1 MVWSKKCSPEI
12 RKANQLRQ
20 SRLKYSPT
28 ATLDREVASH
38 GEASGFE
45 VDRSSKNK
53 PFVHAV
59 WEQDVRLTMKRDM
72 ENGTVS
78 MAACSISP
86 TGCFIG
92 SVRFH
97 SRIRKTCRMFGYD
110 LKNLKGDI
118 SGGLIAGIIALPL
131 ALAFGVQSGM
141 GAAAGLYGAIAVGIF
156 AAMFGG
162 TPTQASG
169 PTGPMTVVSAAI
181 VIYAVKAT
189 GDLQS
194 GLGIILLCFLAGGIF
209 QIVLGLLGIGKYIR
223 YFPYPVVSGFMSGV
237 GLIIIFL
244 QLWPLLGSQSPKST
258 IDVFTKIGT
267 PLAALNLSAFALGV
281 LTLVVN
287 YTFPMITKTVPS
299 VLVALLVGTG
309 VALALNLDV
318 PVIGDIP
325 SGFPPLQFA
334 SFLTVAPEHY
344 VFILQSGM
352 TLALL
357 GSIDSLLTS
366 VIADNITKDRHNSKR
381 ELIGQGIG
389 NVVASL
395 FGGIPGA
402 GATKGTV
409 VAIKAGAKTRLSG
422 IMHGLFQ
429 LVALLGLGTLV
440 AYIPLSV
447 LAGLL
452 ISVGVAIID
461 YRSLGHLKHVPRADA
476 FVMLVVLVWTVFGN
490 LIHAVAAGVVLA
502 SILFMKQSGDL
513 AEVASTVKKLE
524 PEPAWD
530 DEREVTDDASIYVKH
545 LYGPLFFGFTS
556 GFRTL
561 ADSLPSDARTLVVRM
576 ERVPS
581 IDQSGL
587 YTLEDTIL
595 QLTKSGKTVALTGL
609 QTQPDD
615 MLRRI
620 GIIPNL
626 VPEDQIFETFADFQR
641 RDKAPTA

>member
-1 MVWSKKCSPEI
+1 M
-12 RKANQLRQ
+12 L
-20 SRLKYSPT
+20 
-28 ATLDREVASH
+28 
-38 GEASGFE
+38 
-45 VDRSSKNK
+45 
-53 PFVHAV
+53 
-59 WEQDVRLTMKRDM
+59 
-72 ENGTVS
+72 
-78 MAACSISP
+78 
-86 TGCFIG
+86 
-92 SVRFH
+92 
-97 SRIRKTCRMFGYD
+97 GYE
-110 LKNLKGDI
+110 LKNLKGDM

-131 ALAFGVQSGM
+131 ALAFGVQSGL

-156 AAMFGG
+156 AAAFGG

-181 VIYAVKAT
+181 VVYAIDAA
-189 GDLQS
+189 GDLQT
-194 GLGIILLCFLAGGIF
+194 GLGIVLLCFLAGGIF
-209 QIVLGLLGIGKYIR
+209 QIVLGLLGVGKYIR

-237 GLIIIFL
+237 GLIIILL
-244 QLWPLLGSQSPKST
+244 QLWPLLGSKSPKST
-258 IDVFTKIGT
+258 IEVLTKIGE
-267 PLAALNLSAFALGV
+267 PLSSVNLSAVFLGV

-287 YTFPMITKTVPS
+287 YTFPKITKKVPS
-299 VLVALLVGTG
+299 VLVALLVGTI
-309 VALALNLDV
+309 AAIALNLDV

-325 SGFPPLQFA
+325 SGFPSLQIGT
-334 SFLTVAPEHY
+334 FLGVAPEHY
-344 VFILQSGM
+344 VFVLQSGI

-366 VIADNITKDRHNSKR
+366 VIADNITKDQHNSKR

-389 NVVASL
+389 NVVASV

-409 VAIKAGAKTRLSG
+409 VAINAGAKTRLSG
-422 IMHGLFQ
+422 ITHGLFQ

-440 AYIPLSV
+440 SHIPLSV

-461 YRSLGHLKHVPRADA
+461 YRSLGHIRHVPRADSV
-476 FVMLVVLVWTVFGN
+476 VMVVVLVWTVFGN

-502 SILFMKQSGDL
+502 SLLFMKQSSDL
-513 AEVASTVKKLE
+513 AESASTVKKLQ
-524 PEPAWD
+524 PEPPWD
-530 DEREVTDDASIYVKH
+530 DEAEVADDPTIYVKH

-561 ADSLPSDARTLVVRM
+561 AGSLPEEAKTLVVRM

-595 QLTKSGKTVALTGL
+595 QLTKDGEKVVISGL
-609 QTQPDD
+609 QTQPND

-626 VPEDQIFETFADFQR
+626 IPEERVFETFADFRKHMQ
-641 RDKAPTA
+641 AASSAEEI

>member
-1 MVWSKKCSPEI
+1 MS
-12 RKANQLRQ
+12 
-20 SRLKYSPT
+20 
-28 ATLDREVASH
+28 
-38 GEASGFE
+38 
-45 VDRSSKNK
+45 
-53 PFVHAV
+53 
-59 WEQDVRLTMKRDM
+59 
-72 ENGTVS
+72 
-78 MAACSISP
+78 
-86 TGCFIG
+86 
-92 SVRFH
+92 
-97 SRIRKTCRMFGYD
+97 YD
-110 LKNLKGDI
+110 TKNLKGDM

-131 ALAFGVQSGM
+131 ALAFGVQSGL

-156 AAMFGG
+156 AALFGG

-181 VIYAVKAT
+181 VVYATQAT
-189 GDLQS
+189 GSIES
-194 GLGIILLCFLAGGIF
+194 GLGIILLSFLAGGVL
-209 QIVLGLLGIGKYIR
+209 QIGLGLLGVGKYIR

-237 GLIIIFL
+237 GLIIIIL
-244 QLWPLLGSQSPKST
+244 QLWPLLGSRSPKST
-258 IDVFTKIGT
+258 IEVFTQISG
-267 PLAALNLSAFALGV
+267 PLASINPWAVMLGV
-281 LTLVVN
+281 LTIAVN
-287 YTFPMITKTVPS
+287 YTFPLWTKKVPS

-309 VALALNLDV
+309 VALIFKLDV

-325 SGFPPLQFA
+325 SGFPPLQVGSFFSVA
-334 SFLTVAPEHY
+334 SEHY

-366 VIADNITKDRHNSKR
+366 VIADNITKTRHDSRR

-389 NVVASL
+389 NVVASV

-409 VAIKAGAKTRLSG
+409 VAINAGARTRLSG
-422 IMHGLFQ
+422 ITHGLFQ
-429 LVALLGLGTLV
+429 LAALLGAGTLV
-440 AYIPLSV
+440 SYIPLSV

-461 YRSLGHLKHVPRADA
+461 YRSLKHLKQVPRADVA
-476 FVMLVVLVWTVFGN
+476 VMLVVLVWTVFGN

-502 SILFMKQSGDL
+502 SILFMKQSSDL
-513 AEVASTVKKLE
+513 AEVATTVKKLD

-530 DEREVTDDASIYVKH
+530 DELDVANDASIYVKH

-556 GFRTL
+556 GFRSL
-561 ADSLPSDARTLVVRM
+561 ADSLPKDTATLVIRM

-581 IDQSGL
+581 VDQSGL

-595 QLTKSGKTVALTGL
+595 QLAKDGKTVALTGL
-609 QTQPDD
+609 QTQPED

-620 GIIPNL
+620 GIVPNL
-626 VPEDQIFETFADFQR
+626 IPEDQVFGTFEDFKKRSRPQEPV
-641 RDKAPTA
+641 ANS